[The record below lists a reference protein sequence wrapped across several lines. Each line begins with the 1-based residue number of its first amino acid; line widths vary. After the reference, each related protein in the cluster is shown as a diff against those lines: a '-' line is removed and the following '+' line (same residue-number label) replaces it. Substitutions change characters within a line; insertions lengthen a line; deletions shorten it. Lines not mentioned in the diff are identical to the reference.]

1 MKYFSGDTEQEL
13 EKQAK
18 KKIIIRPRR
27 MFVDLVGVGKDGSEL
42 WGGCD
47 GQDTSGALKY
57 ICGIL
62 HELLKCFTCINSF
75 SELINDL
82 VN

>member
-13 EKQAK
+13 EKEEI
-18 KKIIIRPRR
+18 IIIRPRR
-27 MFVDLVGVGKDGSEL
+27 TFVDLMGVGKDCSEL

-62 HELLKCFTCINSF
+62 YELLNVTCINSF
-75 SELINDL
+75 SG

>member
-1 MKYFSGDTEQEL
+1 
-13 EKQAK
+13 
-18 KKIIIRPRR
+18 
-27 MFVDLVGVGKDGSEL
+27 MFVDLMGVGKDFSEL

-62 HELLKCFTCINSF
+62 YELLKCFTCIKS
-75 SELINDL
+75 SMKLVVLLIL
-82 VN
+82 SCCWGP

>member
-1 MKYFSGDTEQEL
+1 M
-13 EKQAK
+13 
-18 KKIIIRPRR
+18 
-27 MFVDLVGVGKDGSEL
+27 DLVGVGKDCSEL

>member
-1 MKYFSGDTEQEL
+1 
-13 EKQAK
+13 
-18 KKIIIRPRR
+18 
-27 MFVDLVGVGKDGSEL
+27 MFVDLVGVGKDCSEL

-62 HELLKCFTCINSF
+62 YELLKCFTCINSF